1 MRHRQGAEI
10 RSGSIGNDLRSD
22 FMRRVALE
30 RSTPMTNA
38 PTDESGMKHWGAAP
52 GPTRVIKYFSLQ
64 ASDYQ
69 TKSMRFPWAWA
80 RAWELNAVRGLLGDV
95 AGSDVLEL
103 GAGAGFY
110 TRDLIYRGARHVWAV
125 DISGVMLVTLP
136 SGPITPVLGDAE
148 TVQLDRRFPILISTG
163 MLEFVR
169 DPAAVLA
176 NAAHHATPGARF
188 VLLVPRTIV
197 LGYLYRWF
205 HRTHGVA
212 IHLFD
217 RTWFETTA
225 PRLGWHVCT
234 IEPVW
239 PFSFAV
245 RLSRI
250 Q

>member
-1 MRHRQGAEI
+1 
-10 RSGSIGNDLRSD
+10 
-22 FMRRVALE
+22 
-30 RSTPMTNA
+30 MTNL
-38 PTDESGMKHWGAAP
+38 PTDESGLKHRGAAL
-52 GPTRVIKYFSLQ
+52 GPTRVTDYFSLQ
-64 ASDYQ
+64 ASNYQ
-69 TKSMRFPWAWA
+69 TKSTRFPWAWV
-80 RAWELNAVRGLLGDV
+80 RTRELKAVRGLLGDV

-110 TRDLIYRGARHVWAV
+110 TRDLIYRGARRVWAL
-125 DISGVMLVTLP
+125 DISGAMLATLP
-136 SGPITPVLGDAE
+136 TGPITPVLGDAE
-148 TVQLDRRFPILISTG
+148 TTRLDRRFPILISTG
-163 MLEFVR
+163 MLEFVQ

-176 NAAHHATPGARF
+176 NAAHHATPRARF
-188 VLLVPRTIV
+188 VLLVPRAIV

-205 HRTHGVA
+205 HRTHGVQ

-225 PRLGWHVCT
+225 PRSGWHVST

-239 PFSFAV
+239 PFSLAV